1 MGTFLSNELL
11 YAALLCFTQVYLT
24 WNTLALHQLIV
35 VSNWYRIIICI
46 TLIHDYSTLLHL
58 WTSTH
63 VQGFLKKVEQ
73 LELNLDVHT
82 FNSDIRAYTFANGTS
97 KNRGMYV
104 DIHRG
109 LSQSLCSGKSN
120 TLLMNVLRMCYCTFR
135 TCIVLTKKTVTPIH
149 SLTCICVY
157 IIHSGC

>member
-97 KNRGMYV
+97 KQTEVCMWTFTGAC
-104 DIHRG
+104 H
-109 LSQSLCSGKSN
+109 SLCAQEN
-120 TLLMNVLRMCYCTFR
+120 QTRY
-135 TCIVLTKKTVTPIH
+135 
-149 SLTCICVY
+149 
-157 IIHSGC
+157 